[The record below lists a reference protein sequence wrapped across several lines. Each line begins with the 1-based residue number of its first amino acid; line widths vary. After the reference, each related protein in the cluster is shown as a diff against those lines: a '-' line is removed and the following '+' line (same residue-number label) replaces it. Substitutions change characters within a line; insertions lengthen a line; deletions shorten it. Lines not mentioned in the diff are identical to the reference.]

1 LQTFQ
6 ITATAIPLVSPP
18 ADRFLDG
25 IPTAHPRVLADDAD
39 IARIRSRVADPDA
52 QAVIREAEKA
62 LKQPIMKERDGLPKK
77 QHDDAERDRK
87 LKQDA
92 SKRLGDFA
100 YGTTVPLC
108 QAYLLTGDN
117 RYRLH
122 AIHIAREIAT
132 WDPQGVSQISDFSDA
147 RCMLALAL
155 VFDTFHGSLT
165 SADQVL
171 MLRSISE
178 RASGFYTKWL
188 NDVEAKILSGHVW
201 QHILHYFF
209 QTG

>member
-1 LQTFQ
+1 
-6 ITATAIPLVSPP
+6 
-18 ADRFLDG
+18 
-25 IPTAHPRVLADDAD
+25 
-39 IARIRSRVADPDA
+39 
-52 QAVIREAEKA
+52 
-62 LKQPIMKERDGLPKK
+62 
-77 QHDDAERDRK
+77 
-87 LKQDA
+87 
-92 SKRLGDFA
+92 
-100 YGTTVPLC
+100 
-108 QAYLLTGDN
+108 
-117 RYRLH
+117 H

-209 QTG
+209 QTGIAVYGEVPEAAQ